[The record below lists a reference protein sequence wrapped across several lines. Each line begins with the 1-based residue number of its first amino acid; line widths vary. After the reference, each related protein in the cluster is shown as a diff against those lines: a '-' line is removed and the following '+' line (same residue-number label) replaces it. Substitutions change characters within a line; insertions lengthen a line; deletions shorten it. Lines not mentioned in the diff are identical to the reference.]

1 MPIAQS
7 TGDVT
12 QDEAQQL
19 RDLCRDMLSMLTD
32 LQNGFGWDELSRRL
46 DDVTDDANGLC
57 IELDD

>member
-7 TGDVT
+7 TGDMT

-46 DDVTDDANGLC
+46 DDVTDDANGLG